1 MSLSR
6 REFVRTLGVGGAGV
20 LSAEFIASR
29 GFEEAMAVGLLQ
41 ERRAPRAADA
51 IVISSNENPRG
62 PADTTLDLLRG
73 RVNYRVGRYPDNV
86 GALEDTIAKKLGGKS
101 ENVLIATGSGSILE
115 AAVLAY
121 ASGSKALVNGTPSY
135 SSPDRTASRIKAAIK
150 LVPVEKSSL
159 ALDLG
164 AMADASKG
172 AGLAFVCNPNNPTAT
187 VHSIS
192 AIADFVKKVRA
203 TSPGTAIHI
212 DEAYLDYAA
221 DPNGTAAPLA
231 LEYPDVF
238 ITRTFSKAYGM
249 AGLRL
254 GYAFGQPATL
264 KKLATAWGLGS
275 VNVLTA
281 SAGAAALK
289 DATHMD
295 AERVENKRVRDYT
308 LGTFKEMGYTG
319 SVSNTNF
326 VFLNI
331 GRPAAGFRDACAK
344 RNVFVARDFPPM
356 EKTHARITIGTMDE
370 MKKAVDV
377 FREVLSVRSSTAAQ

>member
-1 MSLSR
+1 MSQSR
-6 REFVRTLGVGGAGV
+6 REFVRTLGLGGVGV

-29 GFEEAMAVGLLQ
+29 GFEEAMAMGRQ
-41 ERRAPRAADA
+41 QAPRAPRAADA

-62 PADTTLDLLRG
+62 PADTALDLLRG

-86 GALEDTIAKKLGGKS
+86 GALEDAIARKLGGKS

-135 SSPDRTASRIKAAIK
+135 SSPDRTASQIKAAIK

-159 ALDLG
+159 SLDLG

-249 AGLRL
+249 AGMRL

-264 KKLATAWGLGS
+264 KKLSTAWGLGS

-281 SAGAAALK
+281 AAGAATLK
-289 DATHMD
+289 DAAHMD
-295 AERVENKRVRDYT
+295 VERAENKRVRDFT
-308 LGTFKEMGYTG
+308 LNAFKEMGYTG

-331 GRPAAGFRDACAK
+331 GRPAAAFRDACAK
-344 RNVFVARDFPPM
+344 RNVFVARDFPPL

>member
-1 MSLSR
+1 MSQSR
-6 REFVRTLGVGGAGV
+6 REFVRTLGLGGAGV

-29 GFEEAMAVGLLQ
+29 GFEEAMAMGLQ
-41 ERRAPRAADA
+41 QAARAPRAADA

-62 PADTTLDLLRG
+62 PADTALDLLRG
-73 RVNYRVGRYPDNV
+73 RVNLPGGPLIPDNV
-86 GALEDTIAKKLGGKS
+86 GALEDAMP
-101 ENVLIATGSGSILE
+101 GSSRQVRERPHRDRVGSILE

-121 ASGSKALVNGTPSY
+121 ASGSKALVNGTPSLLVAR
-135 SSPDRTASRIKAAIK
+135 PDREPIKAAIK

-221 DPNGTAAPLA
+221 DPQRQPRRRCA
-231 LEYPDVF
+231 EYPDVF
-238 ITRTFSKAYGM
+238 ITRTFSKAYCM
-249 AGLRL
+249 AGMRL

-264 KKLATAWGLGS
+264 KKLSTAWG
-275 VNVLTA
+275 
-281 SAGAAALK
+281 
-289 DATHMD
+289 
-295 AERVENKRVRDYT
+295 
-308 LGTFKEMGYTG
+308 
-319 SVSNTNF
+319 
-326 VFLNI
+326 
-331 GRPAAGFRDACAK
+331 PAAGTSSPRRQGRRRSRTRPHGRRAG
-344 RNVFVARDFPPM
+344 REQARP
-356 EKTHARITIGTMDE
+356 R
-370 MKKAVDV
+370 
-377 FREVLSVRSSTAAQ
+377 LSR

>member
-1 MSLSR
+1 
-6 REFVRTLGVGGAGV
+6 
-20 LSAEFIASR
+20 
-29 GFEEAMAVGLLQ
+29 
-41 ERRAPRAADA
+41 
-51 IVISSNENPRG
+51 
-62 PADTTLDLLRG
+62 
-73 RVNYRVGRYPDNV
+73 
-86 GALEDTIAKKLGGKS
+86 
-101 ENVLIATGSGSILE
+101 
-115 AAVLAY
+115 
-121 ASGSKALVNGTPSY
+121 
-135 SSPDRTASRIKAAIK
+135 
-150 LVPVEKSSL
+150 
-159 ALDLG
+159 
-164 AMADASKG
+164 
-172 AGLAFVCNPNNPTAT
+172 VCNPNNPTAT

-264 KKLATAWGLGS
+264 KKLSTAWGLGS

-281 SAGAAALK
+281 AAGTATLK
-289 DATHMD
+289 DAAHMD
-295 AERVENKRVRDYT
+295 VERAENKRVRDFT
-308 LGTFKEMGYTG
+308 LNAFKEMGYTG

-331 GRPAAGFRDACAK
+331 GRPAAEFRDACAK

>member
-6 REFVRTLGVGGAGV
+6 REFARTLGLGGAGV
-20 LSAEFIASR
+20 LSADFISGR
-29 GFEEAMAVGLLQ
+29 GFEHLMAMGLQ
-41 ERRAPRAADA
+41 ERRAPRGADA

-62 PADTTLDLLRG
+62 PASSALDVLRG
-73 RVNYRVGRYPDNV
+73 RANYRAGRYPDNI
-86 GALEDTIAKKLGGKS
+86 GALEDAIAKQYGAKA

-115 AAVLAY
+115 TAVRAY
-121 ASGSKALVNGTPSY
+121 TSGAKALVNGTPSY
-135 SSPDRTASRIKAAIK
+135 SSPDRTANQIKAAIR

-159 ALDLG
+159 MLDLG

-172 AGLAFVCNPNNPTAT
+172 AGLVFVCNPNNPTAT
-187 VHSIS
+187 VHPVS
-192 AIADFVKKVRA
+192 AIADFIKKVRA
-203 TSPGTAIHI
+203 ASPSTAIHI

-221 DPNGTAAPLA
+221 DPSGTAAPLA
-231 LEYPDVF
+231 LEFPDVF

-254 GYAFGQPATL
+254 GYALGQPATL
-264 KKLATAWGLGS
+264 KKLSAAWGLGS

-281 SAGAAALK
+281 AAAGAALK
-289 DATHMD
+289 DTAHMD
-295 AERVENKRVRDYT
+295 AERIENKKVRDFT
-308 LGTFKEMGYTG
+308 IAGFKDMGITG

-331 GRPAAGFRDACAK
+331 GRTAAEFRDACAK

-356 EKTHARITIGTMDE
+356 EKTHARVTIGTMDE
-370 MKKAVDV
+370 MKKAMDV
-377 FREVLSVRSSTAAQ
+377 FREVLATRTTAAGVQ